1 MIDDKII
8 YLYDRY
14 THGTMRRRVF
24 LKKLAG
30 LAGSAVA
37 ASLMLPL
44 LEGDDGSAEAAD
56 HHEKKKMP
64 PEVLPSPD
72 IIEFGDITYP
82 GASGPMKAYMARTTR
97 FGSRVPTVLVVH
109 QNKGLSD
116 HIRAVTREFGRQG
129 FLAIAPDAL
138 SPLGGAPKDLSKGR
152 DMIRQLDRE
161 TTIRDFMA
169 GLDFARNH
177 PASNH
182 RIGVVGFCWGGSM
195 VGQLAVRAP
204 KLDAGVVY
212 YGSPPPSEEV
222 SKIKARLMLH
232 YAGLDTRIGARVP
245 AFEEALKAA
254 GTDYQLFTYE
264 GAHHAFNNDTQP
276 ARYNKAAAKLAWR
289 RTVDFFHETLGG
301 QG

>member
-1 MIDDKII
+1 MIEDKII

-30 LAGSAVA
+30 LAGGAAA

-44 LEGDDGSAEAAD
+44 LEGGDGAAAAD
-56 HHEKKKMP
+56 THEKKKMP
-64 PEVLPSPD
+64 PDVQPSPD
-72 IIEFGDITYP
+72 IIQFGDITYP
-82 GASGPMKAYMARTTR
+82 GASGPMKAHLARTTR
-97 FGSRVPTVLVVH
+97 FSGRVPTILVVH
-109 QNKGLSD
+109 QNKGLSE
-116 HIRAVTREFGRQG
+116 HIRAVTREFARQG

-138 SPLGGAPKDLSKGR
+138 SPLGGAPKDLSRGR

-169 GLDFARNH
+169 GLDFARGH
-177 PASNH
+177 PASNG

-195 VGQLAVRAP
+195 VGQLVVRVP
-204 KLDAGVVY
+204 TLNAGVVY

-289 RTVDFFHETLGG
+289 RTVGFFHETLGG